1 MKKYCT
7 YVFILCWLLPVKL
20 FAQQE
25 DITGLWY
32 GQITIIDTQTVKLPY
47 EIAVSEEKGKL
58 FGYSRIVFHAN
69 GKDEA
74 GVQNISIKR
83 KGYKIIVE
91 DEGFIAHNFSI
102 NPSRR
107 VKKTMIVVLAT
118 TDTEIILEGSW
129 STNSTRYNR
138 AYKGIVLLKRK
149 IDFKKL
155 ELFKSLDTL
164 NLVSRLSFMDRPETV
179 AVVAVA
185 APLEKKP
192 EPLPVVPVPDP
203 DLIIPSIEKAPPGL
217 LAVTKK
223 IQPSTGKIS
232 PLSLSK
238 QKELQMD
245 ALAKSNM
252 KPVVKPESVAPKPEP
267 VVVIAAVPKPE
278 KKTLPPPKPEPEKK
292 PVVVAVQPKPEK
304 KTPPPPPPKPEPEKK
319 PVVVAV
325 QPQPKPAP
333 PLVKIVAPSIVH
345 GAAEIE
351 KRVTKSDQL
360 FYFESD
366 SLLLTLYDN
375 GEVDGDTVT
384 VLMNGN
390 VIFSKVGL
398 TTIANSKTIYITP
411 NMDSVKLVM
420 YAENLGSIP
429 PNTGLLIVND
439 GEKRYEVRFSADLKT
454 NAAIVLRR
462 KKNE

>member
-1 MKKYCT
+1 M
-7 YVFILCWLLPVKL
+7 
-20 FAQQE
+20 
-25 DITGLWY
+25 
-32 GQITIIDTQTVKLPY
+32 
-47 EIAVSEEKGKL
+47 
-58 FGYSRIVFHAN
+58 
-69 GKDEA
+69 
-74 GVQNISIKR
+74 
-83 KGYKIIVE
+83 E
-91 DEGFIAHNFSI
+91 DEGFIDHNFSI
-102 NPSRR
+102 NPSSR
-107 VKKTMIVVLAT
+107 VKKTMIVVLTT
-118 TDTEIILEGSW
+118 TDSVMILDGSW
-129 STNSTRYNR
+129 STNGTRYIR
-138 AYKGIVLLKRK
+138 PYKGIVLLKRK

-164 NLVSRLSFMDRPETV
+164 NLVSRLSFKDRPETL

-185 APLEKKP
+185 APVEKKP
-192 EPLPVVPVPDP
+192 EPIPVVAVAAPVEKKPEPIPVVPVPVPDP
-203 DLIIPSIEKAPPGL
+203 DLIIPSIEKAAPGL

-223 IQPSTGKIS
+223 TQPSTGKIS

-238 QKELQMD
+238 QKELRMD

-252 KPVVKPESVAPKPEP
+252 IPVVKPESVAPKPEP
-267 VVVIAAVPKPE
+267 VAVIAA
-278 KKTLPPPKPEPEKK
+278 
-292 PVVVAVQPKPEK
+292 APKPEK
-304 KTPPPPPPKPEPEKK
+304 KTPPPLPPKPKPEPEKK

-325 QPQPKPAP
+325 QPQPKPVP
-333 PLVKIVAPSIVH
+333 RPVTIVAPSIAQ
-345 GAAEIE
+345 GAAEVE
-351 KRVTKSDQL
+351 KRVTKSDQS

-398 TTIANSKTIYITP
+398 TTNANSKTIYITP

-439 GEKRYEVRFSADLKT
+439 GEKRYDVRFSADLKT

-462 KKNE
+462 KKKE

>member
-25 DITGLWY
+25 DITGMWY

-74 GVQNISIKR
+74 GLQNISIKR

-107 VKKTMIVVLAT
+107 VKKTMIVVLTT
-118 TDTEIILEGSW
+118 TDTEMTLEGSW

-185 APLEKKP
+185 APVEKKP

-223 IQPSTGKIS
+223 TQPSTGKIS

-278 KKTLPPPKPEPEKK
+278 KKT
-292 PVVVAVQPKPEK
+292 
-304 KTPPPPPPKPEPEKK
+304 PPPPKPEPEKK

-333 PLVKIVAPSIVH
+333 PLVTIVAPSIVH

-351 KRVTKSDQL
+351 KRVTKSDQS

-439 GEKRYEVRFSADLKT
+439 GEKRYEVRFTADLET

>member
-7 YVFILCWLLPVKL
+7 YLFILCWLLPVKS

-25 DITGLWY
+25 DITGMWY

-47 EIAVSEEKGKL
+47 EIAVSEEKAKL

-83 KGYKIIVE
+83 NGNNIIIE
-91 DEGFIAHNFSI
+91 DEGFIDHNFSI
-102 NPSRR
+102 NPPKR
-107 VKKTMIVVLAT
+107 VKKTMIVVLTT
-118 TDTEIILEGSW
+118 TDKEMILEGSW
-129 STNSTRYNR
+129 STNNIRPYR
-138 AYKGIVLLKRK
+138 AYKGTVLLKKK

-185 APLEKKP
+185 APVEKKP
-192 EPLPVVPVPDP
+192 EPLPVVPVPLPYP
-203 DLIIPSIEKAPPGL
+203 DLIITSIEKTAPGL
-217 LAVTKK
+217 MGVTKK
-223 IQPSTGKIS
+223 IQPSTAKIS
-232 PLSLSK
+232 PLSK
-238 QKELQMD
+238 QTKLKMD
-245 ALAKSNM
+245 ALAKSDM
-252 KPVVKPESVAPKPEP
+252 KPVVKPAPVTPKPPP
-267 VVVIAAVPKPE
+267 VVVIAAAPKPE
-278 KKTLPPPKPEPEKK
+278 KKT
-292 PVVVAVQPKPEK
+292 
-304 KTPPPPPPKPEPEKK
+304 PPKPEPEKK

-333 PLVKIVAPSIVH
+333 PVTIVTPSIVH
-345 GAAEIE
+345 GAAELE
-351 KRVTKSDQL
+351 KRVTKSDKS

-398 TTIANSKTIYITP
+398 TTKANSKTIYITSD
-411 NMDSVKLVM
+411 MDSVKLVM
-420 YAENLGSIP
+420 YAENLGAIP
-429 PNTGLLIVND
+429 PNTGLMIVND
-439 GEKRYEVRFSADLKT
+439 GEKRYDVRFSADLKT

>member
-7 YVFILCWLLPVKL
+7 YVFILCWLLPIKL

-25 DITGLWY
+25 DITGMWY

-74 GVQNISIKR
+74 GVQNFSIRR
-83 KGYKIIVE
+83 KGYNIMME
-91 DEGFIAHNFSI
+91 DEGFITHNFSI
-102 NPSRR
+102 NPSRH
-107 VKKTMIVVLAT
+107 VKKTLIVVLT
-118 TDTEIILEGSW
+118 ITDTEMILEGSW

-138 AYKGIVLLKRK
+138 AYKGTVLLKRK

-164 NLVSRLSFMDRPETV
+164 NLVSRLSFINRPETV

-192 EPLPVVPVPDP
+192 EPLPVVRVPDP
-203 DLIIPSIEKAPPGL
+203 PLIITSIEKAPPGL
-217 LAVTKK
+217 LAITKK
-223 IQPSTGKIS
+223 TQPSTSKIS

-245 ALAKSNM
+245 VLAKSNM
-252 KPVVKPESVAPKPEP
+252 QAVVKPESVAPKPKP

-278 KKTLPPPKPEPEKK
+278 KKT
-292 PVVVAVQPKPEK
+292 
-304 KTPPPPPPKPEPEKK
+304 PPPPKPEPEKK
-319 PVVVAV
+319 PVVVTV
-325 QPQPKPAP
+325 QPQPKPEKKPVVIVVTPQPKPTP
-333 PLVKIVAPSIVH
+333 PPVKIVAPSIVQ

-351 KRVTKSDQL
+351 KRVTKSDQS

-384 VLMNGN
+384 VVMNGN
-390 VIFSKVGL
+390 VIFSKAGL

-411 NMDSVKLVM
+411 DMDSVKLVM

-439 GEKRYEVRFSADLKT
+439 GEKRYEVRFTADLKT

-462 KKNE
+462 KKKA

>member
-7 YVFILCWLLPVKL
+7 YLFILCWLLPVKS

-25 DITGLWY
+25 DITGMWY

-83 KGYKIIVE
+83 KGYKIIME
-91 DEGFIAHNFSI
+91 DEGFIDHNFSI

-107 VKKTMIVVLAT
+107 VKKTMIVVLTT
-118 TDTEIILEGSW
+118 TDTEMILEGSW

-185 APLEKKP
+185 APVEKKP
-192 EPLPVVPVPDP
+192 EPLPVVPVPVPDP

-223 IQPSTGKIS
+223 TQPSTAKIS
-232 PLSLSK
+232 PLSK

-252 KPVVKPESVAPKPEP
+252 KPVVKPASVAPKPEP
-267 VVVIAAVPKPE
+267 VVVIAA
-278 KKTLPPPKPEPEKK
+278 
-292 PVVVAVQPKPEK
+292 APKPEK

-325 QPQPKPAP
+325 QPPPKPEPEKKPVVVAVQPQPKPAP
-333 PLVKIVAPSIVH
+333 PPVTIVAPSIVH

-351 KRVTKSDQL
+351 KRVTKSDQS

-398 TTIANSKTIYITP
+398 TTKANSKTIYITP

>member
-7 YVFILCWLLPVKL
+7 YLFILCWLLPIKS
-20 FAQQE
+20 FAQQK
-25 DITGLWY
+25 DITGMWY
-32 GQITIIDTQTVKLPY
+32 GQITLIDTQKVNLPY
-47 EIAVSEEKGKL
+47 EIAVSEEKGNL

-83 KGYKIIVE
+83 NGNRIIME
-91 DEGFIAHNFSI
+91 DEGFIDHNFSI
-102 NPSRR
+102 NPPKR
-107 VKKTMIVVLAT
+107 VKKTMIVVFTT
-118 TDTEIILEGSW
+118 TDKEMILEGSW
-129 STNSTRYNR
+129 STNNIRPYR
-138 AYKGIVLLKRK
+138 AYKGTVLLKKK

-185 APLEKKP
+185 APVEKKP

-203 DLIIPSIEKAPPGL
+203 DLIITSIEKAAPGL
-217 LAVTKK
+217 VGVTKK
-223 IQPSTGKIS
+223 TQPSTAKIS
-232 PLSLSK
+232 PLSK
-238 QKELQMD
+238 QIKLKMD
-245 ALAKSNM
+245 AVAKSDM
-252 KPVVKPESVAPKPEP
+252 KPVAPVTPKPAP
-267 VVVIAAVPKPE
+267 VVVIAAAPKPE
-278 KKTLPPPKPEPEKK
+278 KKTPPPPAPKPEPAKKPVVVALQPPPKPAPEKK
-292 PVVVAVQPKPEK
+292 PVVVAVQPP
-304 KTPPPPPPKPEPEKK
+304 
-319 PVVVAV
+319 
-325 QPQPKPAP
+325 PKPAP
-333 PLVKIVAPSIVH
+333 PVTIVTPSIVH
-345 GAAEIE
+345 GAAELE
-351 KRVTKSDQL
+351 KRVTKSDQS

-398 TTIANSKTIYITP
+398 STKASSKTIYITSD
-411 NMDSVKLVM
+411 MDSVRLVM
-420 YAENLGSIP
+420 YAENLGEIP
-429 PNTGLLIVND
+429 PNTGLMIVND
-439 GEKRYEVRFSADLKT
+439 GEKRYDVRFSADLKT

>member
-1 MKKYCT
+1 MKKYCA
-7 YVFILCWLLPVKL
+7 YLLILCWLLPVKS

-25 DITGLWY
+25 DITGMWY
-32 GQITIIDTQTVKLPY
+32 GQITIIDTQRVNLPY

-58 FGYSRIVFHAN
+58 FGFSRIVFHAN

-74 GVQNISIKR
+74 GVQNISIRR
-83 KGYKIIVE
+83 KSDKIVME
-91 DEGFIAHNFSI
+91 DEGFITHNFSI
-102 NPSRR
+102 NPSRH
-107 VKKTMIVVLAT
+107 VKKTVVVVLT
-118 TDTEIILEGSW
+118 TTNTEMILEGSW
-129 STNSTRYNR
+129 STNTTRYNR
-138 AYKGIVLLKRK
+138 AYKGTVLLKRK

-164 NLVSRLSFMDRPETV
+164 NLVSRLSFLNRPETV

-185 APLEKKP
+185 APVEKKP
-192 EPLPVVPVPDP
+192 EPLPVVPAPEP
-203 DLIIPSIEKAPPGL
+203 PLIITSIEKAAPGL
-217 LAVTKK
+217 MGVTKET
-223 IQPSTGKIS
+223 QPSIVKIS
-232 PLSLSK
+232 PLPK
-238 QKELQMD
+238 QKKLQVD
-245 ALAKSNM
+245 TLANL
-252 KPVVKPESVAPKPEP
+252 KPVVKPAAVLVKPASVAPKPQP
-267 VVVIAAVPKPE
+267 PVVIAAPPKPE
-278 KKTLPPPKPEPEKK
+278 KKI
-292 PVVVAVQPKPEK
+292 
-304 KTPPPPPPKPEPEKK
+304 PPPPKPEPEKK
-319 PVVVAV
+319 PLVVAV
-325 QPQPKPAP
+325 QPQPKAAP
-333 PLVKIVAPSIVH
+333 EKKPVVIAVQPQPKPVLPPVAIVAPSIVH

-351 KRVTKSDQL
+351 KRVTKSDQA

-398 TTIANSKTIYITP
+398 STIANSKTIYITP

-439 GEKRYEVRFSADLKT
+439 GEKRYDVRFTADLKT

-462 KKNE
+462 KKKE

>member
-74 GVQNISIKR
+74 GVQNISIRR
-83 KGYKIIVE
+83 KGTRIIVE

-102 NPSRR
+102 NPSRH
-107 VKKTMIVVLAT
+107 VKKTMIVVLTT
-118 TDTEIILEGSW
+118 TDTEMILEGTW
-129 STNSTRYNR
+129 STNITRYNR
-138 AYKGIVLLKRK
+138 AYKGTVLLKRK

-164 NLVSRLSFMDRPETV
+164 NLVSRLSFMDRPETA
-179 AVVAVA
+179 AVVAS
-185 APLEKKP
+185 PLEKKP

-203 DLIIPSIEKAPPGL
+203 DLIIRSIEKAPPGL

-223 IQPSTGKIS
+223 TPSSRGKIL

-238 QKELQMD
+238 QKKLQMD
-245 ALAKSNM
+245 ALAMSNI
-252 KPVVKPESVAPKPEP
+252 KPVVKPESVAPKPGP
-267 VVVIAAVPKPE
+267 VVVIATVPKPE
-278 KKTLPPPKPEPEKK
+278 KKTPPPPKPQPEKKPVVVAVQLKPEKK
-292 PVVVAVQPKPEK
+292 PVVVAVQPP
-304 KTPPPPPPKPEPEKK
+304 
-319 PVVVAV
+319 
-325 QPQPKPAP
+325 PKPAP
-333 PLVKIVAPSIVH
+333 PVVTIVAPSIVH
-345 GAAEIE
+345 GAAEIQ
-351 KRVTKSDQL
+351 KRVTKSDQS

-390 VIFSKVGL
+390 IIFSKVGL

-411 NMDSVKLVM
+411 DMDSVKLVM

-439 GEKRYEVRFSADLKT
+439 GAKRYEVRFSADLAT

>member
-1 MKKYCT
+1 
-7 YVFILCWLLPVKL
+7 
-20 FAQQE
+20 
-25 DITGLWY
+25 
-32 GQITIIDTQTVKLPY
+32 
-47 EIAVSEEKGKL
+47 L

-83 KGYKIIVE
+83 KGYNIIME
-91 DEGFIAHNFSI
+91 DEGFIDHNFSI
-102 NPSRR
+102 NPSRH
-107 VKKTMIVVLAT
+107 VKKTMIVVLT
-118 TDTEIILEGSW
+118 TKDTEMILEGSW

-149 IDFKKL
+149 SDFKKL

-164 NLVSRLSFMDRPETV
+164 NLVSRLSFMNRPETV

-185 APLEKKP
+185 APVEKKP
-192 EPLPVVPVPDP
+192 EPLPVVPVPVPDP
-203 DLIIPSIEKAPPGL
+203 DLIIPSIEKAPPEL
-217 LAVTKK
+217 MEVTKK
-223 IQPSTGKIS
+223 IQPSTAKIS
-232 PLSLSK
+232 PLSKQKELQMDALAKSNMPDPDLIIPSIEKAPPELMGVTKKIQPSTAKISPLSK

-252 KPVVKPESVAPKPEP
+252 KPVVKPASVAPKPEP
-267 VVVIAAVPKPE
+267 VVVIAA
-278 KKTLPPPKPEPEKK
+278 
-292 PVVVAVQPKPEK
+292 APKPEK
-304 KTPPPPPPKPEPEKK
+304 KTPPLPPPKPEPEKK

-325 QPQPKPAP
+325 QPQPKPTP
-333 PLVKIVAPSIVH
+333 PPVTIVAPSIVH

-351 KRVTKSDQL
+351 KRVTKSDQA

-390 VIFSKVGL
+390 VIFSKVEL
-398 TTIANSKTIYITP
+398 TTKANSKTIYITP

-439 GEKRYEVRFSADLKT
+439 GEKRYDVRFSADLKT

-462 KKNE
+462 KKNK

>member
-1 MKKYCT
+1 MKKYCI
-7 YVFILCWLLPVKL
+7 YLFILCWLLPIKS

-25 DITGLWY
+25 DITGMWY
-32 GQITIIDTQTVKLPY
+32 GQITIIDTQKVNLPY

-74 GVQNISIKR
+74 GVQNISIR
-83 KGYKIIVE
+83 RNGNNIIME
-91 DEGFIAHNFSI
+91 DEGFIDHNFSI
-102 NPSRR
+102 NPPKR
-107 VKKTMIVVLAT
+107 VKKTMIVVLTT
-118 TDTEIILEGSW
+118 TDKEMILEGSW
-129 STNSTRYNR
+129 STNNIRPYR
-138 AYKGIVLLKRK
+138 AYKGTVLLKKK

-164 NLVSRLSFMDRPETV
+164 NLVFRLSFMDRPETV

-185 APLEKKP
+185 APVEKKP
-192 EPLPVVPVPDP
+192 EPLPVVPVPLPYP
-203 DLIIPSIEKAPPGL
+203 DLIITSIEKTAPGL
-217 LAVTKK
+217 MGVTKK
-223 IQPSTGKIS
+223 IQPSIAKIS
-232 PLSLSK
+232 PLSK
-238 QKELQMD
+238 QTNLKMD
-245 ALAKSNM
+245 AVAKSDM
-252 KPVVKPESVAPKPEP
+252 KPVVKPAPVTPKPAP
-267 VVVIAAVPKPE
+267 VVVIAAAPKPE
-278 KKTLPPPKPEPEKK
+278 KKTAPPPPPKPEPEKK
-292 PVVVAVQPKPEK
+292 PVVVALQPQPKPA
-304 KTPPPPPPKPEPEKK
+304 PEKK

-333 PLVKIVAPSIVH
+333 PVTLVTPSIVH
-345 GAAEIE
+345 GAAELE
-351 KRVTKSDQL
+351 KRVTKSDQS

-398 TTIANSKTIYITP
+398 TTKANSKTIYITSD
-411 NMDSVKLVM
+411 MDSVKLVM
-420 YAENLGSIP
+420 YAENLGEIP
-429 PNTGLLIVND
+429 PNTGLMIVND
-439 GEKRYEVRFSADLKT
+439 GEKRYDVRFSADLKT

>member
-7 YVFILCWLLPVKL
+7 YVFILCWLLPVKS

-25 DITGLWY
+25 DITGMWY
-32 GQITIIDTQTVKLPY
+32 GEITIIDTQTVKLPY

-74 GVQNISIKR
+74 GVQNFSIRR
-83 KGYKIIVE
+83 KGYNIVME
-91 DEGFIAHNFSI
+91 DEGFITHNFSI
-102 NPSRR
+102 NPSRH
-107 VKKTMIVVLAT
+107 VKKTLIVVLTTTAT
-118 TDTEIILEGSW
+118 EMILEGSW

-192 EPLPVVPVPDP
+192 EPLPVVPMPDP
-203 DLIIPSIEKAPPGL
+203 PLIITSIEKAAPGL
-217 LAVTKK
+217 MVVTKK
-223 IQPSTGKIS
+223 TQPSTGKIL
-232 PLSLSK
+232 PLSLAK
-238 QKELQMD
+238 QKKLQMD
-245 ALAKSNM
+245 ALAMSNM
-252 KPVVKPESVAPKPEP
+252 QPVVKPESVAPIPGP
-267 VVVIAAVPKPE
+267 IVVIAAVPKPE
-278 KKTLPPPKPEPEKK
+278 KKTAPPL
-292 PVVVAVQPKPEK
+292 
-304 KTPPPPPPKPEPEKK
+304 PPKPEPEKK

-325 QPQPKPAP
+325 QPQPKPTP
-333 PLVKIVAPSIVH
+333 PPVKIVAPSVVQ

-351 KRVTKSDQL
+351 KRVTKSDQS

-384 VLMNGN
+384 VVMNGN
-390 VIFSKVGL
+390 VIFSKAGL

-411 NMDSVKLVM
+411 DMDSVKLVM

-429 PNTGLLIVND
+429 PNTGLLIVSD
-439 GEKRYEVRFSADLKT
+439 GEKRYYVRFTADLQT

-462 KKNE
+462 KKNK